1 MWWFRC
7 SEDAL
12 IGGNCSSVPSS
23 LCTPCLWWP
32 VLSVAVE
39 ELRSA
44 SACVPALLLQRG
56 AVPHSVSKPCIPPST
71 SAGWPKSND
80 FLKRKEVW

>member
-12 IGGNCSSVPSS
+12 IGGNRSSVPSS
-23 LCTPCLWWP
+23 LCTPCLWWL
-32 VLSVAVE
+32 VLSVAIQ

-44 SACVPALLLQRG
+44 AACVPALLLQRG
-56 AVPHSVSKPCIPPST
+56 AVPHSASKPCISPST
-71 SAGWPKSND
+71 SAEWAKSND
-80 FLKRKEVW
+80 FLKRKEV